1 MGIQAL
7 KIFNSIKLILFLI
20 LVLGV
25 ITVLTAC
32 GDLVKESDAGA
43 CNSAI
48 DSRNYV
54 EALSVCTSRKDKA
67 SAYMG
72 LAGYDIINLIQSSG
86 TSTSTLI
93 DPTGST
99 LGKDDNVGAS
109 ILNFLQLSKKVIPD
123 NDTRTEKIAS
133 SKTYLD
139 LASSK
144 LQPSLGDNTS
154 TPPPLDTDEILLNTF
169 AISFAMQLN
178 QIMIFDNETTSKTKF
193 PTRVGNAQLCAPVD
207 NVADNTSVLIPS
219 DGHIWDAE
227 RNGMMCARIKNAIDA
242 LNNDGDESNLIVA
255 LAALNEG
262 EALPTS
268 IFKTVCDPLKSLTDY
283 LSDLALNLTE
293 LKKAISLSGDNTKVI
308 EQADNSTQA
317 MMAAIGCVKQEE

>member
-1 MGIQAL
+1 MEIQAL

-32 GDLVKESDAGA
+32 GDLVKESDTGA
-43 CNSAI
+43 CDSAI
-48 DSRNYV
+48 DARNYD

-72 LAGYDIINLIQSSG
+72 KAGYDIINLIKSSG
-86 TSTSTLI
+86 TSTSTLT
-93 DPTGST
+93 DPTGGT

-109 ILNFLQLSKKVIPD
+109 ILNFLQLSEKVIPD

-178 QIMIFDNETTSKTKF
+178 QIMIFDNETTSKTTF
-193 PTRVGNAQLCAPVD
+193 PSGS
-207 NVADNTSVLIPS
+207 ADNLSCTQVTNYDSAAAIAVLIPS

-227 RNGMMCARIKNAIDA
+227 RDGMMCNQIKNA
-242 LNNDGDESNLIVA
+242 V
-255 LAALNEG
+255 
-262 EALPTS
+262 EALPTNKKAAVVS
-268 IFKTVCDPLKSLTDY
+268 DLGSWESGDTLHEDIFETVCGPLDNLTTY
-283 LSDLALNLTE
+283 LSHLALNLTE
-293 LKKAISLSGDNTKVI
+293 LKKEISVSGDNTKVI
-308 EQADNSTQA
+308 DKADNSTKA
-317 MMAAIGCVKQEE
+317 LMTSVGCPTS

>member
-1 MGIQAL
+1 MEIQAL

-48 DSRNYV
+48 DARNY
-54 EALSVCTSRKDKA
+54 ETARSVCTDRKDRA

-72 LAGYDIINLIQSSG
+72 LAGYDIINLLKSSG
-86 TSTSTLI
+86 TSTTALT

-99 LGKDDNVGAS
+99 LGKDDNTGAS
-109 ILNFLQLSKKVIPD
+109 ILNILQRSDNEIDNNTKRATAIMKSKDYLVS
-123 NDTRTEKIAS
+123 AS
-133 SKTYLD
+133 AL
-139 LASSK
+139 
-144 LQPSLGDNTS
+144 LQPSLGDNS
-154 TPPPLDTDEILLNTF
+154 SSPLDTDEILLNTF

-242 LNNDGDESNLIVA
+242 LNNDGDESDLIVA
-255 LAALNEG
+255 LAALNKG

-283 LSDLALNLTE
+283 LSDLALNLIE
-293 LKKAISLSGDNTKVI
+293 LKKEISLSGDNTKVI

>member
-1 MGIQAL
+1 MEIQAL

-72 LAGYDIINLIQSSG
+72 LAGYDIINLLKSSG
-86 TSTSTLI
+86 TSTSTLT

-109 ILNFLQLSKKVIPD
+109 ILNFLQLSVKVIPD

-178 QIMIFDNETTSKTKF
+178 QIMIFDNKVTSKTTF
-193 PTRVGNAQLCAPVD
+193 PSGEDLLCDPVD
-207 NVADNTSVLIPS
+207 DLANAASVLIPS
-219 DGHIWDAE
+219 DGHIWAKE
-227 RNGMMCARIKNAIDA
+227 RDGMMCVRIKNA
-242 LNNDGDESNLIVA
+242 V
-255 LAALNEG
+255 
-262 EALPTS
+262 EALGDPDDAIEGLAGGS
-268 IFKTVCDPLKSLTDY
+268 LHDDIFDTVCDPLDNLTTY
-283 LSDLALNLTE
+283 LSHLALNLTE
-293 LKKAISLSGDNTKVI
+293 LKKAISLKGDNTKVLD
-308 EQADNSTQA
+308 QADNSTQSLMTA
-317 MMAAIGCVKQEE
+317 VGCKE